1 MTFFTY
7 EHINQTFAFN
17 TLNFLIVN
25 SVNFLPSCRAVLADE
40 RTTAS
45 SGSERQPRVV
55 QMDAFCGTRKGLP
68 GSSLTDLLSV
78 VPAPTPADF
87 PMSAGITPIIPAAA
101 CECECT
107 SSLASRSLPPAPP
120 FSPPPPVQ
128 VAHFPACQ
136 CWLHFCD
143 NPHNNEMIGAGS
155 HSAPR
160 SLCWR
165 RTTSVHSVQEGP
177 RTPSPL
183 LSPLSVGVTDLQRSV
198 INHWRFCV

>member
-1 MTFFTY
+1 MKGQQQALGVKGNRVLYKWT
-7 EHINQTFAFN
+7 HPVAPGRDCQ
-17 TLNFLIVN
+17 
-25 SVNFLPSCRAVLADE
+25 AVLSQSYS
-40 RTTAS
+40 RWC
-45 SGSERQPRVV
+45 QPRL
-55 QMDAFCGTRKGLP
+55 Q
-68 GSSLTDLLSV
+68 
-78 VPAPTPADF
+78 ADF

-107 SSLASRSLPPAPP
+107 SSLASALPPPCSP

-183 LSPLSVGVTDLQRSV
+183 LSLPYLWEWQTYSAL
-198 INHWRFCV
+198 